1 MKNIFDCFLNI
12 LHVLIPEVYGSFFF
26 GKTVITMINQA
37 IGANGVASQECKAVV
52 EQYGQTIIDLLV
64 AEVNTWLLLIFIF
77 CFFSS
82 GNKAFILFY
91 PFHNEWKRFCLSMSI
106 HLCPLQNVPVNSI
119 IELSS
124 SFHCA

>member
-12 LHVLIPEVYGSFFF
+12 LHVLIPEIYGSFFF

-64 AEVNTWLLLIFIF
+64 AEVNTWLLLISIF
-77 CFFSS
+77 LFFL
-82 GNKAFILFY
+82 I
-91 PFHNEWKRFCLSMSI
+91 R
-106 HLCPLQNVPVNSI
+106 
-119 IELSS
+119 
-124 SFHCA
+124 

>member
-1 MKNIFDCFLNI
+1 
-12 LHVLIPEVYGSFFF
+12 
-26 GKTVITMINQA
+26 MINQA
-37 IGANGVASQECKAVV
+37 IGANGVVSQECKAVV
-52 EQYGQTIIDLLV
+52 DQYGQTIIDLLV
-64 AEVNTWLLLIFIF
+64 AEVNTGLLLISISLIF
-77 CFFSS
+77 SYQVIQLI
-82 GNKAFILFY
+82 ILFC